1 MNSTDKIIDYLNS
14 LEEVKRFKELDNY
27 ITRNKSINDKI
38 VELNVIKKKMV
49 NSKEFNQINQY
60 SVYKKEYDSIYN
72 EIINMPFI
80 EEYLELKEYVIN
92 LLNDIKTDIE
102 DRIEEIIKG

>member
-27 ITRNKSINDKI
+27 ITRNKAINDKI

-72 EIINMPFI
+72 EIINMPFV

>member
-27 ITRNKSINDKI
+27 ITRNKAINNKI

-72 EIINMPFI
+72 EIINMPFV

>member
-1 MNSTDKIIDYLNS
+1 MNSTDKIIDYLNN

-27 ITRNKSINDKI
+27 ITKNKSINDKI
-38 VELNVIKKKMV
+38 IELNEVKKKMV

-72 EIINMPFI
+72 EIINMPFV

-92 LLNDIKTDIE
+92 LLNDIKADIE
-102 DRIEEIIKG
+102 YKIEEIIKG

>member
-27 ITRNKSINDKI
+27 ITRNKAINNKI